1 MPTITT
7 DYRGDMSFTTDLGR
21 HRLVIDVPDSMGG
34 KGRGPT
40 PPELFVASLG
50 SCVAAYVAAYC
61 ERTGLD
67 ARDLAVDVSYAKAED
82 PTRLVDLT
90 ITVNLP
96 HADCGAREV
105 AIRRVAEH
113 CPVHETIG
121 TLSEV
126 RFEVRD
132 RATLAAA

>member
-7 DYRGDMSFTTDLGR
+7 GYRGDMSFTIELAG
-21 HRLVIDVPDSMGG
+21 HRLVIDVPASMGG
-34 KGRGPT
+34 QGRGPT
-40 PPELFVASLG
+40 PPELFVASFG

-61 ERTGLD
+61 QTAGLD
-67 ARDLAVDVSYAKAED
+67 ARELTVDVSYARAET

-96 HADCGAREV
+96 HADCGTRQA

-113 CPVHETIG
+113 CPVHETIA
-121 TLSEV
+121 TLSQIS
-126 RFEVRD
+126 FQVRD
-132 RATLAAA
+132 RAALAAA

>member
-7 DYRGDMSFTTDLGR
+7 AYRGDMSFETRTDG
-21 HRLVIDVPDSMGG
+21 HTLVIDVPAGMGG

-61 ERTGLD
+61 ERTGPD
-67 ARDLAVDVSYAKAED
+67 ARELAVDVSFAKAED
-82 PTRLVDLT
+82 PTRLIDLS
-90 ITVNLP
+90 ITVRLP
-96 HADCGAREV
+96 HAECGDQQA

-113 CPVHETIG
+113 CPVHETIN
-121 TLSEV
+121 TLSQI

-132 RATLAAA
+132 RAALATA

>member
-7 DYRGDMSFTTDLGR
+7 SYRGDMTFATDIGDR
-21 HRLVIDVPDSMGG
+21 RLIIDVPAGMGG

-61 ERTGLD
+61 QTAGLE
-67 ARDLAVDVSYAKAED
+67 ARELSVDVSYAKAED

-96 HADCGAREV
+96 HADCGQRQA

-113 CPVHETIG
+113 CPVHETIA
-121 TLSEV
+121 TLSQV
-126 RFEVRD
+126 HFEIRD
-132 RATLAAA
+132 RAAFAPA